1 MANATIHKGSP
12 IEAQPKEYVV
22 EGVSL
27 WKDAWKRLKKNKASM
42 VSAYIVC
49 FLILICFFG
58 PLILNKVFGYDFSSQ
73 NLAYGAKAPS
83 LQHPFGT
90 DYFGRDLLTR
100 TLVGGSIS
108 LMVGLIAA
116 TVAAIVGTVYGAVA
130 GYFGGK
136 IDNLMMRIVDVLY
149 AVPYMFLVI
158 ILVTTIEDVEIGAFF
173 TPLNKLSEMLMG
185 LKIFEGRLILLFV
198 ALGFVGWLTTA
209 RIVRGQILSLKE
221 KEFVEAARSMGVSHR
236 NIIFRHLIPN
246 TLGTII
252 VYFTL
257 TVPSMI
263 MQEAFLSFI
272 GLGIQPPNPSLGSLI
287 NEGANQMQL
296 SWWSLVFPGLFLAIL
311 LYCLNFIGDG
321 LRDALDPKQKKD

>member
-1 MANATIHKGSP
+1 MALTKD
-12 IEAQPKEYVV
+12 PKTVLPESDVI

-27 WKDAWKRLKKNKASM
+27 WQDAWRKLRKNKASM
-42 VSAYIVC
+42 ISAYVVL
-49 FLILICFFG
+49 FLTLLCFFG
-58 PLILNKVFGYDFSSQ
+58 PLVLSKLFGFDFSTQ
-73 NLAYGAKAPS
+73 DLAYGPQPPS
-83 LQHPFGT
+83 WTHPFGT

-108 LMVGLIAA
+108 LMVGFIAA
-116 TVAAIVGTVYGAVA
+116 TVAAVIGTIFGAVA
-130 GYFGGK
+130 GFFGGTV
-136 IDNLMMRIVDVLY
+136 DNLMMRFVDVLY
-149 AVPYMFLVI
+149 ALPYLFLVI
-158 ILVTTIEDVEIGAFF
+158 ILVTVIEDVNVGAIFD
-173 TPLNKLSEMLMG
+173 PLNKVSEVLMG

-209 RIVRGQILSLKE
+209 RIVRGQILSIKE
-221 KEFVEAARSMGVSHR
+221 LEFIHAAHSMGVSNL
-236 NIIFRHLIPN
+236 NIIFKHLIPN

-287 NEGANQMQL
+287 SEGANQMQL
-296 SWWSLVFPGLFLAIL
+296 YWWVLVFPSAFLAIL
-311 LYCLNFIGDG
+311 LFCLNFMGDG
-321 LRDALDPKQKKD
+321 LRDALDPKERKG